1 MLNDAQGNNLENETD
16 VQEGDGS
23 WSISSERLD
32 AVGDYE
38 FIIEGEDGSMSYDV
52 TIDVSY

>member
-32 AVGDYE
+32 AVGGYE